1 MLSTTSVS
9 TLSLH
14 HICILIVVMLCFILS
29 LTIGSSCPC
38 RRPQG
43 HHQES
48 LHVEPWV
55 LLIGTSWPLV
65 GPQKGTPV
73 GPPRGRPCGPSTPRY
88 ATVGFSWVLPTHA
101 HTKKG
106 EKGGGVR
113 KQLWGVIN
121 EQSNQSWVLF
131 HHDVQD
137 YAIMRWRVW
146 EATKLIT
153 KPSC

>member
-1 MLSTTSVS
+1 VSCFFQEGTCEVVYLLSTTSVS

-101 HTKKG
+101 HTQKKG
-106 EKGGGVR
+106 KRGGGGENNFGGLLMS
-113 KQLWGVIN
+113 K
-121 EQSNQSWVLF
+121 
-131 HHDVQD
+131 
-137 YAIMRWRVW
+137 AIVGP
-146 EATKLIT
+146 L
-153 KPSC
+153 SS